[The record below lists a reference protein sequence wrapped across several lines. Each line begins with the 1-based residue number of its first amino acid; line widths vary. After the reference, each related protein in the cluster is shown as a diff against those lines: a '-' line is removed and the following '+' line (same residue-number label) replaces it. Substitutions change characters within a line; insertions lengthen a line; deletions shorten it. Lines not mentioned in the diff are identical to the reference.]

1 MNRIIFIAVVSMLS
15 LCADLS
21 AGTGKN
27 AIDFRDAELTELS
40 VTVDGQPVK
49 VRWYKGGYLMHPNR
63 PQDQIVNVFVPGNAT
78 RKSPIILYVDN
89 AGWLNNHY
97 RSDTVID
104 GEDYCSTDEY
114 EKVAV
119 ALKKGYVVVSYGC
132 RSRGN
137 APEDGI
143 YKGHSPATMTD
154 TKAVVRYLRYN
165 RKSLPAGDT
174 DRIFVTG
181 ISGGGALSTLI
192 AASGNSPDFFDSLH
206 EVGAAGIKMRHN
218 GRLRSKRGCGD
229 DVYGVIAYCPITD
242 LGHACAAYEWL
253 FHDTRMAL
261 YQAGEEDYPFADES
275 TIMSASAELSEMYKE
290 YLDGLGLKDR
300 DGNDLNS
307 GNFRAFI
314 ESLMVSEL
322 ERAKTV
328 IGPEAMLAEI
338 EAPKYGG
345 DGSTCEN
352 NGWLQ
357 FGPDGELQYD
367 FDKHLYY
374 LGKYTPLKPA
384 PAFSNRSLLGAPINE
399 DTLFGSGTEEL
410 CPFNE
415 YSWNHD
421 ETCNGVGKDDT
432 GLDWDAFMATDAGRR
447 LALQIKMTS
456 AVDYL
461 IEGKSD
467 TAPYWYVRHGMDDRD
482 TSFAVEALL
491 FASIWNCRLV
501 KDSNVR
507 FEYLEDHD
515 GDYDIPEAYGWLES
529 VLGR

>member
-1 MNRIIFIAVVSMLS
+1 MKRQISIALFLLL
-15 LCADLS
+15 LCADMS
-21 AGTGKN
+21 AGVGRS
-27 AIDFRDAELTELS
+27 AIDFRNTTMTELN

-49 VRWYKGGYLMHPNR
+49 VAWHKGTYLMHPNR
-63 PQDQIVNVFVPGNAT
+63 PEDQLVNVYIPENAT
-78 RKSPIILYVDN
+78 EKSPIILYVDN

-97 RSDTVID
+97 RSDTIID

-137 APEDGI
+137 APEDDI

-165 RKSLPAGDT
+165 RKALPAGDT

-192 AASGNSPDFFDSLH
+192 AASGNSPDFFESLH

-229 DVYGVIAYCPITD
+229 NVYGVIAYCPITD

-253 FHDTRMAL
+253 FHDTRKAL
-261 YQAGEEDYPFADES
+261 YQSGEEEYPFADES
-275 TIMSASAELSEMYKE
+275 TILSASAELSDMYKE

-300 DGNDLNS
+300 EGKELNS

-322 ERAKTV
+322 ERAKAAK
-328 IGPEAMLAEI
+328 GPEAMLAEI
-338 EAPKYGG
+338 EAPKYDG
-345 DGSTCEN
+345 DGSPCEN

-357 FGPDGELQYD
+357 FGPDGEILYD
-367 FDKHLYY
+367 FGKHLYY

-399 DTLFGSGTEEL
+399 DTLFGSETEEL

-415 YSWNHD
+415 YSWNND
-421 ETCNGVGKDDT
+421 ATCNGVGKDDT
-432 GLDWDAFMATDAGRR
+432 GLDWDAFLATDDGRR

-461 IEGKSD
+461 LEGKSD
-467 TAPYWYVRHGMDDRD
+467 TAPCWYVRHGMDDRD

-491 FASIWNCRLV
+491 FASIWNNRLV

-507 FEYLEDHD
+507 FEFLEDHD

-529 VLGR
+529 ILAR